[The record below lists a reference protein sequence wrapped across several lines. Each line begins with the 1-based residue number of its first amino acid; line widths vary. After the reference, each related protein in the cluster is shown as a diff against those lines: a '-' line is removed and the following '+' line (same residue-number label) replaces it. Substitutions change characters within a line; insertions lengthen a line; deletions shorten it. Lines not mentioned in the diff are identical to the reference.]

1 MHERLRNTAGALL
14 CYQHIDPLL
23 NFECLATI
31 LFETVKKCAR
41 ADMCRCGGEGGS
53 VCMCVS
59 MSVCLYERE

>member
-53 VCMCVS
+53 VCM
-59 MSVCLYERE
+59 